1 MAVLSGHL
9 YSLCVLRVL
18 CGPLHW
24 TFVIPSAI
32 SQIDLQ
38 QRLPSLIMI
47 ENILATKIIGAAIDV
62 HRELGP
68 GLLES
73 IYEECLAMELRQ
85 RGVPF
90 EQQAPVPGIYKGE
103 RVRNDLR
110 LDIWVD
116 RKVIVEVKAVETL
129 HPIHWAQ
136 LMTYLKLT
144 DDRLG
149 LLMNF
154 NVDLMKNGVER
165 VANRL

>member
-1 MAVLSGHL
+1 MLLS
-9 YSLCVLRVL
+9 VLRVL
-18 CGPLHW
+18 WSYLHLHSFLF
-24 TFVIPSAI
+24 TVVPRKPMSLH
-32 SQIDLQ
+32 S
-38 QRLPSLIMI
+38 LPSLNMI
-47 ENILATKIIGAAIDV
+47 ENTLATQIIGAAIDV

-73 IYEECLAMELRQ
+73 IYEECLAMELGK

-90 EQQAPVPGIYKGE
+90 EQQAHVPVIYKGE

-116 RKVIVEVKAVETL
+116 RKVIVEVKAVEVL

-136 LMTYLKLT
+136 IMSYLKLT
-144 DDRLG
+144 NNRLG

-154 NVDLMKNGVER
+154 NVELMKNGVER
-165 VANRL
+165 VANRMY